1 MTDSCGGAWV
11 VVSNKAPF
19 HIEKVSEGWAQ
30 VFALPQSTFIG
41 RSLRVLQGPD
51 TDMRAVSKL
60 MNCVQRGVAAHGS
73 FVSYDADGR
82 RIWTRLWTEPLLS
95 CAGSIDSFL
104 AHGRFFQTIGMQE
117 AMSAHHT
124 CSLVVEIEGTHKIVH
139 ASPKLCQLVGRTF
152 AAGECELC
160 EDPVNRQTL
169 ACLEAELMDGE
180 RHLEAAHVF
189 RLQTAHGSL
198 VSFPCCVHA
207 SHACC
212 FAALLSCRPVLRD
225 CESWYNAGA
234 FLAVVEACRR

>member
-1 MTDSCGGAWV
+1 MTDACRGAWV

-30 VFALPQSTFIG
+30 DLALPQSAFLG

-73 FVSYDADGR
+73 FVSYNADGKR
-82 RIWTRLWTEPLLS
+82 LWTHLWTEPLLS

-117 AMSAHHT
+117 ATSADDT
-124 CSLVVEIEGTHKIVH
+124 CSLVVEVEGTHKIVH
-139 ASPKLCQLVGRTF
+139 ASPKLCQQVGHAF
-152 AAGECELC
+152 AAGECEALC

-169 ACLEAELMDGE
+169 ACLKAELVDGE
-180 RHLEAAHVF
+180 RHSEAAHVL
-189 RLQTAHGSL
+189 RLQTAHGRL
-198 VSFPCCVHA
+198 VSFACCVHA
-207 SHACC
+207 SHALLPCC
-212 FAALLSCRPVLRD
+212 RPLLPASAEGLRILVQCWRLSCFV
-225 CESWYNAGA
+225 
-234 FLAVVEACRR
+234 